1 MRDEHQPWLLLPVH
15 RGEAA
20 LDERVL
26 LRAFP
31 PVVLAVR
38 HAEPEHPV
46 VRLVPAQQSSEQ
58 ISNILNFSKKNK
70 RLFVQNSGIPVY
82 NGNQLTA
89 GFTISE

>member
-38 HAEPEHPV
+38 HAESEHPV

-58 ISNILNFSKKNK
+58 ISNILNFSKKK
-70 RLFVQNSGIPVY
+70 KKDCLFKIQAFRS
-82 NGNQLTA
+82 TMA
-89 GFTISE
+89 TS